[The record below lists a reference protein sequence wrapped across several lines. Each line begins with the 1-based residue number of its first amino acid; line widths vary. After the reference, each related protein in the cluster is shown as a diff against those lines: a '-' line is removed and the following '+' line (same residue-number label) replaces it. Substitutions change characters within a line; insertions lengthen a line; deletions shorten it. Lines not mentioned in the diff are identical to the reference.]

1 MVREPEAMP
10 FWEALALLEGK
21 EAVASAMT
29 TAEWR
34 RMPVAVRLKSQFSA
48 TLTSVKAAKAIT
60 DYLTGYVRGDKAV
73 NDSGQEYQV
82 YQGRAEFVAQMRDIM
97 IAEGFGKV
105 LHDGSL
111 DPEIHDND
119 LRDLRGCRR
128 LQLIFDTQT
137 EQAASFAQWQEGQD
151 PDVLDVY
158 PCQRFVRVR
167 PVHTPRPYHDAAI
180 GTIRRKDDLAFW
192 VSLNRDFQVP
202 WGPWGFNSGCGV
214 EDVDRDEAE
223 AEGVIKPT
231 DKVRPIAKD
240 FLEGLNESIRGL
252 DDQARRYIQAQLDN
266 QVRFLG
272 DSAFFTPKDQ
282 PHPAIPAQTPPVRP
296 AKTPEQIDAQKKRIG
311 ETIAA
316 RQQRQKDQRAAID
329 KTVRAD
335 FNARRDTALS
345 ILKEK
350 MHSTLQQ
357 YRQDNAISSWEAF
370 VAASDAYHKAA
381 KSWNPGGMLYKA
393 MIKDIVQRQAKIWD
407 RTYRDS
413 LRYLATEGM
422 LIPRDNRGMIVPSS
436 VIFDKDNRIKA
447 DKPRKLSPNIR
458 KGLDLM
464 ASIVPAS
471 KLPEQIGL
479 QIVRNGTL
487 RAFCLAGNIKITDQ
501 HIPSTMA
508 HEIAHAVEFNH
519 PDILRKSA
527 AFLYDRSNGEP
538 AKPLIQLVPGINY
551 RPNEIAFED
560 KWAERGSKPYA
571 GKIYANGYY
580 PTISRDDFVNSV
592 QASEIL
598 SMGIQRILE
607 DPASFQQQDPDYF
620 NFIKSQLRS
629 S

>member
-10 FWEALALLEGK
+10 FWEALSLLEGK

-73 NDSGQEYQV
+73 NDLGQEYQV

-97 IAEGFGKV
+97 IEEGFGKV
-105 LHDGSL
+105 LHDGTL

-137 EQAASFAQWQEGQD
+137 EQAASYAQWQEGQD
-151 PDVLDVY
+151 PDILDIF
-158 PCQRFVRVR
+158 PCQKFVRVR

-231 DKVRPIAKD
+231 DKVQPIAKD

-252 DDQARRYIQAQLDN
+252 DDQPRRYIQAQLDN

-272 DSAFFTPKDQ
+272 DSAFFNPKDQ
-282 PHPAIPAQTPPVRP
+282 PLPVDPAQIPPVRP

-316 RQQRQKDQRAAID
+316 RQQRQADQRAAVE
-329 KTVRAD
+329 KTAKED
-335 FNARRDTALS
+335 FRARRDAALGPLREHRDS
-345 ILKEK
+345 L
-350 MHSTLQQ
+350 LQQ
-357 YRQDNAISSWEAF
+357 VAQDKSIESWMAYRAADEA
-370 VAASDAYHKAA
+370 YIKAA
-381 KSWNPGGMLYKA
+381 KSWNPGGMLHKA
-393 MIKDIVQRQAKIWD
+393 MIKDIAQRQAKLWD
-407 RTYRDS
+407 KTYRDS
-413 LRYLATEGM
+413 LRFLGTEGM
-422 LIPRDNRGMIVPSS
+422 LVPKDKRGMIAPSS
-436 VIFDKDNRIKA
+436 VIIDSHLRIKA

-458 KGLDLM
+458 KGLDLVT
-464 ASIVPAS
+464 SIVPAD
-471 KLPEQIGL
+471 KLPSGLGL
-479 QIVRNGTL
+479 QIVKNNSL
-487 RAFCLAGNIKITDQ
+487 RAFQLDGNIKISDQ
-501 HIPSTMA
+501 HAPSVVA
-508 HEIAHAVEFNH
+508 HELAHAIEFSN
-519 PDILRKSA
+519 PDVLRKSA
-527 AFLYDRSNGEP
+527 AFLYDRGEGMP
-538 AKPLIQLVPGINY
+538 AKSLSKLEPGVKY
-551 RPNEIAFED
+551 KSVEKALED
-560 KWAERGSKPYA
+560 KWKERGGRAYI
-571 GKIYANGYY
+571 GKVYVRGYH
-580 PTISRDDFVNSV
+580 SEMKREDFVANV
-592 QASEIL
+592 QGSEIL
-598 SMGIQRILE
+598 SMGIQRLLE
-607 DPASFQQQDPDYF
+607 DPVRFRQQDPDYF
-620 NFIKSQLRS
+620 NFIKSQLSRI
-629 S
+629 